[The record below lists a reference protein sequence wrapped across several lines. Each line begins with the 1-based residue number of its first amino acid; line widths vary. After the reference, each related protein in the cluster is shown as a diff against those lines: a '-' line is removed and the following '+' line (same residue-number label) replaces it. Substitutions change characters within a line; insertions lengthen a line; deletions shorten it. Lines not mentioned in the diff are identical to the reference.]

1 MHEVVLNVGGDKYS
15 GWTEIQIVRSVD
27 AIANAFSL
35 TVRDEQDA
43 TGRRWR
49 IARGS
54 AITLTVDGQTL
65 ITGYVDR
72 VSLRRSASR
81 RAVTVE
87 GRDTTGDLADSTAIS
102 KTWEKTDILRIAK
115 ALCAPHGV
123 IISAAL
129 STGAPLTVF
138 STEPGET
145 VAQALARLAAFRGM
159 LVINDGRGGLVLT
172 RATKTARVVDVI
184 SPTRQGIELDA
195 TWDDSTRY
203 AEVICRAEVGAGLF
217 GAAQK
222 AIEARATDPG
232 VTRKSRRLIVTIDG
246 ADQGSLTARTRAQWE
261 CNTRFARSTTLKYTL
276 RGWTAADG
284 QIWPI
289 NHLVRVEDPDADAE
303 GDFLISES
311 VLELT
316 AKSGWRTRITLM
328 PPEALDVLPLPA
340 PSKAGGFAF
349 KAAG

>member
-1 MHEVVLNVGGDKYS
+1 MHDVVLNVGGEKYS
-15 GWTEIQIVRSVD
+15 GWTEIQIVRSID

-35 TVRDEQDA
+35 TVRDEKDA
-43 TGRRWR
+43 SGRRWR

-72 VSLRRSASR
+72 VNMRRSASR
-81 RAVTVE
+81 RVVTVE

-102 KTWEKTDILRIAK
+102 KTWEKADILRIAK

-123 IISAAL
+123 TIKAEVP
-129 STGAPLTVF
+129 TGAPLTVF
-138 STEPGET
+138 TTEPGET

-159 LVINDGRGGLVLT
+159 LVVNDQLGGLVLT
-172 RATKTARVVDVI
+172 RATKTARVLDLI
-184 SPTRQGIELDA
+184 SPSRQGIELDA

-203 AEVICRAEVGAGLF
+203 AEVVCRAEVGAGLF

-222 AIEARATDPG
+222 GIEARATDPG

-261 CNTRFARSTTLKYTL
+261 CNTRLGRSTTLKYTL

-284 QIWPI
+284 QLWPV
-289 NHLVRVEDPDADAE
+289 NHLVRVEDPDVDADGE
-303 GDFLISES
+303 LLITES
-311 VLELT
+311 VLELS
-316 AKSGWRTRITLM
+316 AKAGWRTRLTLM
-328 PPEALDVLPLPA
+328 PPEALDVQPLPE